1 VCHGCWPVSKYRADD
16 HTLLRGVLTRRSQ
29 VCSIDRQN
37 ECTERQKDRAQP
49 HLGEVRIE
57 REAGR
62 KEIMKNFY
70 SSLSKGQT
78 NEGMRVVKIIPDQ
91 VPGRK
96 C

>member
-1 VCHGCWPVSKYRADD
+1 M
-16 HTLLRGVLTRRSQ
+16 
-29 VCSIDRQN
+29 DRQN

-57 REAGR
+57 RERGG
-62 KEIMKNFY
+62 IMKNLY

-91 VPGRK
+91 VPGKK